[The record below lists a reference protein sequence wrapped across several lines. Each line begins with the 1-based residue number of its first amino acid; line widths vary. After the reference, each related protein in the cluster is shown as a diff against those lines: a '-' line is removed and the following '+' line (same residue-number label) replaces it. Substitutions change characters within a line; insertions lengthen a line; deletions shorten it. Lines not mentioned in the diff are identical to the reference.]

1 MLKRLRSAAFGLS
14 LGLSLALLPALPG
27 RADEVTAAMRQADPR
42 LQTRVTLCSPRILVG
57 ELLERLSKQSGVALA
72 ADDESAAGSDAV
84 TVSLQDVPLVD
95 ALDALWSLFSYKHME
110 WDWRRTPPKQ
120 AQGKGAGGGYTYRLA
135 RPDYA
140 RSQAERLRAQVQTD
154 FEAQAQQLFTALD
167 LPPDRLKEAAE
178 HDFLLSS
185 MAVDGRVGP
194 GMRVL
199 AGLPPGA
206 LTALLRGGLPISMPL
221 SQLPPQSQKALEEA
235 RAWLAAEFARQG
247 VPDEMIKKGTPV
259 PTQISIYVSHDPE
272 QVAPG
277 LYIDTGMGSGDYFG
291 GGYMEVPWR
300 QKMNADWMQPGE
312 GADDPASARALAASR
327 PPADAASR
335 HVLADYL
342 LRASD
347 SAHVPLL
354 ARLPQSL
361 DENTHGSAFSQVP
374 LAKTVGPSWGGCR
387 GLASTSSTKR
397 RLAPALG
404 GGEAPARRRGSGRR
418 LPVLGRAGAR
428 RRRAERRPDEAF
440 GRVVPGPGRCGRL
453 A

>member
-1 MLKRLRSAAFGLS
+1 M
-14 LGLSLALLPALPG
+14 
-27 RADEVTAAMRQADPR
+27 
-42 LQTRVTLCSPRILVG
+42 
-57 ELLERLSKQSGVALA
+57 
-72 ADDESAAGSDAV
+72 
-84 TVSLQDVPLVD
+84 
-95 ALDALWSLFSYKHME
+95 
-110 WDWRRTPPKQ
+110 
-120 AQGKGAGGGYTYRLA
+120 
-135 RPDYA
+135 
-140 RSQAERLRAQVQTD
+140 QTD

-167 LPPDRLKEAAE
+167 LPPDRLKEVAE

-206 LTALLRGGLPISMPL
+206 LTALLRGGLPISMPV

-259 PTQISIYVSHDPE
+259 PTQISIYVSRDPE

-291 GGYMEVPWR
+291 GGYMELPWR

-312 GADDPASARALAASR
+312 GADNPASARALAASR

-335 HVLADYL
+335 HVLADCL

-361 DENTHGSAFSQVP
+361 DESTHGSAFSQVP
-374 LAKTVGPSWGGCR
+374 LAKTVG
-387 GLASTSSTKR
+387 AF
-397 RLAPALG
+397 LG
-404 GGEAPARRRGSGRR
+404 GMQ
-418 LPVLGRAGAR
+418 
-428 RRRAERRPDEAF
+428 
-440 GRVVPGPGRCGRL
+440 GPGFNLQHKWRGGVLLLTCQS
-453 A
+453 